1 MNATVKD
8 LNSQQL
14 QGLGRTKFVQ
24 KSYQM
29 GVQ

>member
-1 MNATVKD
+1 MNATVQE

-14 QGLGRTKFVQ
+14 QGLGRTEFVQ